1 MIDIKYRTADID
13 DLTTLLDFEYEII
26 SFERAFD
33 SNLKPDPTHYYDLK
47 ATLLSQEVEVVV
59 AHINNNIIA
68 SGYAKIVNAKPY
80 HINSQYAYLGFMYVK
95 PEFRGKGVIQNIIET
110 LLQWSKNRGLEEARL
125 EVYNDNVN
133 AIKAYEKVGFKK
145 HMIEMKMYIKKN

>member
-1 MIDIKYRTADID
+1 
-13 DLTTLLDFEYEII
+13 
-26 SFERAFD
+26 
-33 SNLKPDPTHYYDLK
+33 
-47 ATLLSQEVEVVV
+47 
-59 AHINNNIIA
+59 
-68 SGYAKIVNAKPY
+68 
-80 HINSQYAYLGFMYVK
+80 MYVK

-145 HMIEMKMYIKKN
+145 HMIEMKMYL

>member
-47 ATLLSQEVEVVV
+47 AMLLSQEVEVVV

-80 HINSQYAYLGFMYVK
+80 HINSQYVYLGFMYVK

-110 LLQWSKNRGLEEARL
+110 LLQWSKNRGLEEVRL

>member
-33 SNLKPDPTHYYDLK
+33 NNLKPDPTHYYDLK
-47 ATLLSQEVEVVV
+47 AMLLSQEVEVVV

-68 SGYAKIVNAKPY
+68 SGYAK
-80 HINSQYAYLGFMYVK
+80 
-95 PEFRGKGVIQNIIET
+95 
-110 LLQWSKNRGLEEARL
+110 
-125 EVYNDNVN
+125 
-133 AIKAYEKVGFKK
+133 
-145 HMIEMKMYIKKN
+145 